1 MASSNVQS
9 VPTFH
14 FYKKGVVIDKMSG
27 ANVKT
32 LENKLKNLTAEV
44 QSAEPEEVVDDDLQ
58 AGEVHVKSIE
68 QFRRLTREGVAVVKY
83 TASWCG
89 PCKAMLPG
97 WTRLATQSNLT
108 KCRFLTI
115 DIDEAEEISGLR
127 GSRRFC

>member
-32 LENKLKNLTAEV
+32 LESKLKNLTAVV

-58 AGEVHVKSIE
+58 AGEIHVKSIE

-97 WTRLATQSNLT
+97 WTRLATQNYDT

-127 GSRRFC
+127 GLKVFF